1 MEVKKVPSPRR
12 GARKHRILSRRVVHA
27 RRVSDDI
34 LIDCFSRRVEK
45 SSLFA
50 SATERRDS
58 SSLRSNARAREPNAR
73 SDSSSFFSS
82 SSRPNRC
89 SKERRGRG
97 RGGNPDENTETK
109 NLRKRRRDAKAKNES
124 EQRREDQK
132 STKNILRRAEKR
144 GNVER
149 VPVSSRSR

>member
-1 MEVKKVPSPRR
+1 MEVEKVPSPR

-97 RGGNPDENTETK
+97 RGGNPDETETK

-124 EQRREDQK
+124 EERREDQK